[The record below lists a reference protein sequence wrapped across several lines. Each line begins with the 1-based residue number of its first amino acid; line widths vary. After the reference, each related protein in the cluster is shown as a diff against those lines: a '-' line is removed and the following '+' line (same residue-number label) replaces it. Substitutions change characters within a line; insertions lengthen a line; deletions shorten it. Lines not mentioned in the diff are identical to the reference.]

1 MRHGRLALLLLLAG
15 VAACAKGRGHEAI
28 LTRDAPPPIA
38 PYSQAIRAGNTLY
51 VSGQLGVDPAT
62 GALVQGGVVAEAH
75 QSLKNLGAILAA
87 AGYGYD
93 DVVQVQ
99 VFLDDM
105 KDFGL
110 VNGAYRAYFK
120 TVLPARAAVEVRRL
134 PLDARVEI
142 LAIAVH

>member
-1 MRHGRLALLLLLAG
+1 MKRGRLALLGTLVGL
-15 VAACAKGRGHEAI
+15 AACAKSGHEAV
-28 LTRDAPPPIA
+28 LTKDAPAPIG
-38 PYSQAIRAGNTLY
+38 PYSQALRVGGTLY
-51 VSGQLGVDPAT
+51 VSGQLGIDPAS

-75 QSLKNLGAILAA
+75 QALKNLGAILAA

-110 VNGAYRAYFK
+110 VNGAYRSYFTK
-120 TVLPARAAVEVRRL
+120 VLPARAAFEVRRL
-134 PLDARVEI
+134 PLGAKIEI
-142 LAIAVH
+142 LAVAAR